1 MICKFKTNRTLSK
14 EHDSRKKKKMAEVN
28 KVAFRPPHP
37 TDRPGYCEFRE
48 VGNQAFS
55 CLIVPYASL
64 LKQQIV
70 LDKNNLMPK

>member
-1 MICKFKTNRTLSK
+1 
-14 EHDSRKKKKMAEVN
+14 MAEVN
-28 KVAFRPPHP
+28 KVAFRPPNP